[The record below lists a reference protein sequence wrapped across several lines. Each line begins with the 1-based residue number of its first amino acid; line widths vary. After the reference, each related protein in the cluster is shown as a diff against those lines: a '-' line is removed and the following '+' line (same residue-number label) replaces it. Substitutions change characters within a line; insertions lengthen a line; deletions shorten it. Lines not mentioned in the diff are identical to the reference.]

1 MKGIGDF
8 MRILQI
14 NAVFDI
20 SSTGKIAYRLQ
31 EFINENYGGSYIKLA
46 REINKW
52 HCSEVFKTYGGGHN
66 CAIKIWAE
74 GNSKPVKMRWAWLLL
89 KKYIRVKF
97 GIRVYDYWLTP
108 RDVEEPEPVNN
119 APELFSE
126 DDQEKIQESAEED
139 TKQTVWSYSDALNM
153 IIEGLSILKSLL
165 ER

>member
-1 MKGIGDF
+1 MKK
-8 MRILQI
+8 Q
-14 NAVFDI
+14 
-20 SSTGKIAYRLQ
+20 TKLQ
-31 EFINENYGGSYIKLA
+31 EFVETNYSGNYIKLA

-74 GNSKPVKMRWAWLLL
+74 GNTKPIKMRWAWLLL

-108 RDVEEPEPVNN
+108 RDVEETEPENN
-119 APELFSE
+119 VPELFSE
-126 DDQEKIQESAEED
+126 DDQEEIQEVAERE
-139 TKQTVWSYSDALNM
+139 TKQDEMSYSDALDM
-153 IIEGLSILKSLL
+153 IINGLSILKSLL